1 MFLRKNLISVQIMFD
16 PNSGLTTATAKRK
29 PYDIDEQ
36 DDDDEHYI
44 LKKINGIQEEYDL
57 VSDDYDSEDN
67 DEILL

>member
-1 MFLRKNLISVQIMFD
+1 MISVQIIFD

-36 DDDDEHYI
+36 DDDEHYI
-44 LKKINGIQEEYDL
+44 LKKIKGIQEEYDL